1 MFNIFY
7 RKRGQEYQWG
17 DDLEEKSIALNS
29 DWIMQYGGSADYDSG
44 YHERRFESLESAL
57 AFADEERLI
66 TKVISP
72 PL

>member
-17 DDLEEKSIALNS
+17 DDREEKSIELNS

-44 YHERRFESLESAL
+44 FYERRFKSLESAV
-57 AFADEERLI
+57 AFAAEEGMI
-66 TKVISP
+66 AKVISS
-72 PL
+72 